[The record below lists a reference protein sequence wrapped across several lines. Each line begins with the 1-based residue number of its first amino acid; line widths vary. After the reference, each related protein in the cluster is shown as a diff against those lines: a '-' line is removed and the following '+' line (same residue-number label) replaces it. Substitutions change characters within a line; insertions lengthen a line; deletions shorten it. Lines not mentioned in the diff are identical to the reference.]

1 MSVSRNKAKRRM
13 SWQLERDIRR
23 FDCAIKI
30 RLRDKGFYG
39 IMRNRKNGVIETY
52 DKRLEKKMIE
62 IEVLGDEVLKGKQI
76 TKQEALELYQMPLEP
91 LCKKADE
98 IRQHYC
104 GNIFDLCAII
114 NGKSGKCSENC
125 RFCAQSAYSRT
136 DAAEYP
142 LLSKEEILTQAKQND
157 SQGVLRY
164 SIVTSGKR
172 LSEEEISQ
180 MCETIR
186 VIREETGISV
196 CVSFGL
202 LTEEQFRKL
211 KEAGAERAHNN
222 LEASRNFFPNVCTTH
237 TFEDKIAT
245 AQAAKEAGLAVCS
258 GGIMGLGE
266 TEEDRVDL
274 AMTLRALGVKSV
286 PANLLNPILGTPFA
300 QNERLSEED
309 MRRIIAVFRFILPDA
324 FIRLAGGRGLLP
336 DKGRSC
342 FLSGANAAI
351 SGDMLTTAGITV
363 ETDMQMLKEIGYE
376 VRRGAE

>member
-1 MSVSRNKAKRRM
+1 
-13 SWQLERDIRR
+13 
-23 FDCAIKI
+23 
-30 RLRDKGFYG
+30 
-39 IMRNRKNGVIETY
+39 
-52 DKRLEKKMIE
+52 MIE

-245 AQAAKEAGLAVCS
+245 AQAAKDLRIIKGLGDEVVRPQLEHVHPVRHPHLGGGHDDGHGLAPADTGNELFPCHAGKHQVQYNQV
-258 GGIMGLGE
+258 IVVFLRPQQGL
-266 TEEDRVDL
+266 
-274 AMTLRALGVKSV
+274 A
-286 PANLLNPILGTPFA
+286 
-300 QNERLSEED
+300 
-309 MRRIIAVFRFILPDA
+309 
-324 FIRLAGGRGLLP
+324 AG
-336 DKGRSC
+336 KGRAAGVT
-342 FLSGANAAI
+342 GALQNRAQQAVDV
-351 SGDMLTTAGITV
+351 GVVLHH
-363 ETDMQMLKEIGYE
+363 
-376 VRRGAE
+376 